1 MEASAESGV
10 SVAPIQYESGKAA
23 SIILLGASFKTV
35 PIGFR
40 ERFAAQLLS
49 DGALRLGFAKSGVT
63 ESSIIET
70 CNRVELYLVATDPKG
85 AVESVLAGLDEGSS
99 ENLYHKTGLDA
110 VNHIF
115 RVSSGLDSLVVG
127 EEQILRQVRTA
138 GRRARIAGD
147 AKSILSSLFDAAYH
161 AGERARSLYGI
172 AAPAESVSSFALRFG
187 LERLGRRPRKVLLIG
202 TGETAK
208 LAMMELSGAK
218 IYLFSRRPDVG
229 SRFSTTERVSNDHLK
244 DAAAACDLIIAATRH
259 TGYVLKKGDLPD
271 DRRRVLLDLAFPRN
285 IDPAIKSSDLIRLY
299 DLDDLAVQA
308 RSLPKSEKL
317 AAGEKLL
324 AAEAERFNR
333 WLMAS
338 RLTPTLPGIYRW
350 AEDIREEE
358 MQLALRKLPRL
369 SEKDRRVVEAMSRR
383 LVSKLLAP
391 HAAFAKQQGG
401 GLSQADRLRL
411 LGSVF
416 GGEGGAADMT
426 IRCSA
431 GRGADLP
438 KKEGRR

>member
-10 SVAPIQYESGKAA
+10 SVAPNQYESGSAG
-23 SIILLGASFKTV
+23 SIILLGTSFKTA

-40 ERFAAQLLS
+40 ECFASHLLS
-49 DGALRLGFAKSGVT
+49 NGVLRTPLANTVVT

-70 CNRVELYLVATDPKG
+70 CNRVELYLVATDPKN
-85 AVESVLAGLDEGSS
+85 AVESVLAGFDDGSAD
-99 ENLYHKTGLDA
+99 NLYQKTGLEA

-127 EEQILRQVRTA
+127 EEQILRQVRAA
-138 GRRARIAGD
+138 GRRARVAGD
-147 AKSILSSLFDAAYH
+147 AKSILSSLFDAAYN
-161 AGERARSLYGI
+161 AGERARGLYGI
-172 AAPAESVSSFALRFG
+172 SSPGESVSSFALRFG
-187 LERLGRRPRKVLLIG
+187 LERLGRRPKKVLLMG

-218 IYLFSRRPDVG
+218 IYLFSRRLDAG
-229 SRFSTTERVSNDHLK
+229 ARFSTTERVPHDRLK
-244 DAAAACDLIIAATRH
+244 EVAAECDLIIAATRH
-259 TGYVLKKGDLPD
+259 TGYLLKKGDLPD
-271 DRRRVLLDLAFPRN
+271 DRKRVLLDLSFPRN
-285 IDPAIKSSDLIRLY
+285 IDPSMRSSDLIRLY
-299 DLDDLAVQA
+299 DLDDLAAQA
-308 RSLPKSEKL
+308 RSLPKSEEL

-324 AAEAERFNR
+324 AAEAEQFNR

-350 AEDIREEE
+350 AEAIREEE
-358 MQLALRKLPRL
+358 AQLALRRLSRL
-369 SEKDRRVVEAMSRR
+369 SERDRRVVEAMSRR

-411 LGSVF
+411 LESVF
-416 GGEGGAADMT
+416 GGEEQT
-426 IRCSA
+426 
-431 GRGADLP
+431 
-438 KKEGRR
+438 

>member
-1 MEASAESGV
+1 MKVSAESGV
-10 SVAPIQYESGKAA
+10 NVALTQSELGKAA
-23 SIILLGASFKTV
+23 SIILLGASFKTA
-35 PIGFR
+35 PIDFR
-40 ERFAAQLLS
+40 ERFAAQLLCNGVLRIPL
-49 DGALRLGFAKSGVT
+49 DKTGAI

-70 CNRVELYLVATDPKG
+70 CNRVELYLVTIDPKN
-85 AVESVLAGLDEGSS
+85 AVESVLGGLDDSS
-99 ENLYHKTGLDA
+99 ADNLYQKIGLDA

-138 GRRARIAGD
+138 GKRARVAGT
-147 AKSILSSLFDAAYH
+147 AKSILSSLFDAAYNV
-161 AGERARSLYGI
+161 GKRARGLYGI
-172 AAPAESVSSFALRFG
+172 TSPNESVSSFALRYG
-187 LERLGRRPRKVLLIG
+187 LERLGRPKKVLLIG

-208 LAMMELSGAK
+208 LALVELRGAK
-218 IYLFSRRPDVG
+218 IYLFSRRLDAG
-229 SRFSTTERVSNDHLK
+229 ARFSTAERVSHYQLK
-244 DAAAACDLIIAATRH
+244 EVAAECDLIIAATRH

-271 DRRRVLLDLAFPRN
+271 DRKRVILDLAFPRN
-285 IDPAIKSSDLIRLY
+285 IDPSIKSSDLIRLY

-317 AAGEKLL
+317 AASEKLI

-338 RLTPTLPGIYRW
+338 RLTPTLAGIYRW
-350 AEDIREEE
+350 AEDIRDEET
-358 MQLALRKLPRL
+358 QLALRRL
-369 SEKDRRVVEAMSRR
+369 SWLSERDRRVVEAMSRR

-411 LGSVF
+411 LESVF
-416 GGEGGAADMT
+416 GGQEQ
-426 IRCSA
+426 I
-431 GRGADLP
+431 
-438 KKEGRR
+438 

>member
-1 MEASAESGV
+1 MEAPAESGV
-10 SVAPIQYESGKAA
+10 NVAPTRYELGNAA
-23 SIILLGASFKTV
+23 SIILLGTSFKAA

-40 ERFAAQLLS
+40 ERFASQLLS
-49 DGALRLGFAKSGVT
+49 NGVLRISLDETGVT

-70 CNRVELYLVATDPKG
+70 CNRVELYLVATDPKS
-85 AVESVLAGLDEGSS
+85 AVEAVLAGLDYGSAD
-99 ENLYHKTGLDA
+99 NLYQKIGLEA

-127 EEQILRQVRTA
+127 EEQILGQVRTA
-138 GRRARIAGD
+138 GRRARIAGN
-147 AKSILSSLFDAAYH
+147 AKSILSSLFDAAYNV
-161 AGERARSLYGI
+161 GERARGLYGI
-172 AAPAESVSSFALRFG
+172 APPSESVSSFALRFG
-187 LERLGRRPRKVLLIG
+187 LEQLGRRPKKVLLIG

-218 IYLFSRRPDVG
+218 IYLFSRRLDAG
-229 SRFSTTERVSNDHLK
+229 ARFSTTERISHDRLK
-244 DAAAACDLIIAATRH
+244 EVAAECDLIIAATRH
-259 TGYVLKKGDLPD
+259 TGHVLKKGDLPD
-271 DRRRVLLDLAFPRN
+271 DRKRVLLDLAFPRN
-285 IDPAIKSSDLIRLY
+285 IDPSIKSSDLIRLY
-299 DLDDLAVQA
+299 DLDDLAVKA

-358 MQLALRKLPRL
+358 TRLALRRLSRL
-369 SEKDRRVVEAMSRR
+369 SERDRRVVEAMSRR

-411 LGSVF
+411 LESVF
-416 GGEGGAADMT
+416 GGEEQ
-426 IRCSA
+426 I
-431 GRGADLP
+431 
-438 KKEGRR
+438 